1 MQNYIETIN
10 FSLFEKRDVMLKAD
24 LRQPDKTA
32 IQSGLKAKK
41 TLREIGYQ
49 EPYMMEL
56 SSDGKIIHP
65 SGKLFEV
72 DP

>member
-10 FSLFEKRDVMLKAD
+10 FSLFEKRDVMLKVD
-24 LRQPDKTA
+24 LRQPDEAA
-32 IQSGLKAKK
+32 IQRGLMAKK

-56 SSDGKIIHP
+56 S
-65 SGKLFEV
+65 
-72 DP
+72 